1 MNLCLFPEYKDLR
14 KEVNF
19 TQQMDLR
26 KEVHHTADAVYE
38 NLALRGRA
46 TQSSIHLDSSVGY
59 LGLGA
64 NAIDGNTDPNY
75 FHGSCFHS
83 SNDVGP
89 WWRVDLLDSYH
100 ISNIIITNRGDCCP
114 ERLNG
119 AKIVFGNSLENDGKT
134 NPSCGEITTLA
145 AGASQTFECDGMV
158 GRYVIVYL
166 PVQQYLHFSEIQII
180 GY

>member
-1 MNLCLFPEYKDLR
+1 MRSAASSLLLGL
-14 KEVNF
+14 V
-19 TQQMDLR
+19 LLSA
-26 KEVHHTADAVYE
+26 VTAAVYE

-46 TQSSIHLDSSVGY
+46 TQSSIYLDHSNGY
-59 LGLGA
+59 LGLGM

-75 FHGSCFHS
+75 YHGSCFHS
-83 SNDVGP
+83 NNDVGP
-89 WWRVDLLDSYH
+89 WWRVDLLDSYY

-119 AKIVFGNSLENDGKT
+119 AKIVVGNSLVNNGKN
-134 NPSCGEITTLA
+134 NPSCGQITKLA
-145 AGASQTFECDGMV
+145 AGASQNFQCHGMV

-166 PVQQYLHFSEIQII
+166 PGKQNLHFSEIQIM